1 MIKQLLGGKAILYI
15 VFFCILILFKTR
27 IEILF
32 NSILVVPILQYCK
45 FSPFNDA
52 VIFCCLALVFS
63 YFIKLFL
70 SNYIVSRKFLLLLV
84 IISCIYLYY
93 RFVNP
98 IWNYTPFYF
107 FRKAYY
113 SDVLFFII
121 PALYFLLVLRNYY
134 SRNISKSNSLNSF
147 DSFNTDTPLKT
158 DEIDLLKRRPL
169 AAQLARRIKATYSEE
184 ALAIGITGSWG
195 TGKTSFMKMIK
206 EKFDENET
214 ILIDFDPWKS
224 SDSNL
229 IIIDFFETLEDKL
242 SIYSAKVSAKIHSYT
257 NAFIQV
263 DDNIFTKIVKGF
275 VHLFVEETSLGKK
288 YQELN
293 KSIKEIKKQII
304 IFIDDVDRLDKNE
317 VKEVLKLIRNTANF
331 SNTVFIVAY
340 DKNYITASI
349 KEINESNVEY
359 FLEKIFQ
366 LEVSLPYYDK
376 YVITK
381 SIFEKLKEKIDSK
394 YHQHIDEII
403 FKREIS
409 NSINISNYFFNI
421 RDVIRF
427 SNSFSLVFNLKE
439 VAGEIDITDSFYIEL
454 LKLKFP
460 SIFDLLKY
468 KKLDFIDLN
477 KNTSTPFYVLKSKN
491 NDILIHTYIKQN
503 SSSLNVSPANF
514 DLVFH
519 LLNLLFPTEYFR
531 VHNRLSIVQ
540 PSDYHKYFTNHLLE
554 NELSENEFLEFSQ
567 APLTEL
573 ITQIDKWIDEGK
585 RYNLLIRFREVRN
598 FNSKEEFEKI
608 IRAIFYFANKIDIK
622 GSHYQPRYDNEDLY
636 NKLYDD
642 EDKRLIINK
651 FYNKDEQAYKGFLI
665 AIFNT
670 AKTPAIFESDFI
682 RFVRA
687 KPYRSL
693 IISDNELEEILVK
706 YFDDCIN
713 TINSFSADLFWD
725 FYHATY
731 IKVDGQK
738 IINQKVKDLIKQF
751 AKEDQHGF
759 LQITIDQ
766 NFRGDTKYYR
776 ISEFVLD
783 IFQDY
788 AVFESFIQTFAT
800 ATYLVEYLDFYIKN
814 KAYNYEYMEYKFQY
828 YKFRK

>member
-15 VFFCILILFKTR
+15 LFFCILILFKTK

-52 VIFCCLALVFS
+52 IIFCCLALVLS

-70 SNYIVSRKFLLLLV
+70 NNYIVSSKFLLLLV

-93 RFVNP
+93 RFINP

-134 SRNISKSNSLNSF
+134 LRNISKSNNLSF
-147 DSFNTDTPLKT
+147 SDSFNTDTPLKT
-158 DEIDLLKRRPL
+158 NEIDLLKRRPL
-169 AAQLARRIKATYSEE
+169 AAQLVKRIRATYSEE
-184 ALAIGITGSWG
+184 AFAIGITGSWG
-195 TGKTSFMKMIK
+195 TGKTSFMKMIR
-206 EKFDENET
+206 ENFNEDET

-224 SDSNL
+224 SSPNL

-242 SIYSAKVSAKIHSYT
+242 SIYSSKVSAKIHSYT

-263 DDNIFTKIVKGF
+263 DDNIFTKLVKGI
-275 VHLFVEETSLGKK
+275 VHLFVEESSLGKK

-293 KSIKEIKKQII
+293 ISIKEIKKQII

-340 DKNYITASI
+340 DKNYIIASI

-366 LEVSLPYYDK
+366 LEVPLPYYNK
-376 YVITK
+376 YAITK
-381 SIFEKLKEKIDSK
+381 NIFEKLKEKIDSK
-394 YHQHIDEII
+394 YHQYINEII
-403 FKREIS
+403 FKRTFS
-409 NSINISNYFFNI
+409 NRIDISNYFFNI
-421 RDVIRF
+421 RDIIRF

-439 VAGEIDITDSFYIEL
+439 VAGEVDIKDYFHIEL

-468 KKLDFIDLN
+468 RKEDFIDLN
-477 KNTSTPFYVLKSKN
+477 KNTSTPFYVLKYKN
-491 NDILIHTYIKQN
+491 NDILIHTYIKDN
-503 SSSLNVSPANF
+503 STSLNVSSANF
-514 DLVFH
+514 NLIFH
-519 LLNLLFPTEYFR
+519 LLDLLFPGKNFT
-531 VHNRLSIVQ
+531 VHNRLSIVH
-540 PSDYHKYFTNHLLE
+540 PGDYHKYFTNHLLE
-554 NELSENEFLEFSQ
+554 NELSENEYLEFSQ
-567 APLTEL
+567 APLAEF

-585 RYNLLIRFREVRN
+585 RFNLLIRFREVRT

-608 IRAIFYFANKIDIK
+608 IKAIFYFANKIDIK
-622 GSHYQPRYDNEDLY
+622 DQHYQARYDNEDLY

-642 EDKRLIINK
+642 EDKKLIINK
-651 FYNKDEQAYKGFLI
+651 FYNGDEQVYKKFLI
-665 AIFNT
+665 AIFSN
-670 AKTPAIFESDFI
+670 AKAPAIFECGFI
-682 RFVRA
+682 AFIRA
-687 KPYRSL
+687 KPYREL
-693 IISDNELEEILVK
+693 VISDKDLEEIAIK
-706 YFDDCIN
+706 YFEDYIN
-713 TINSFSADLFWD
+713 TINFFSDDYFWE

-731 IKVDGQK
+731 KEVDGRK
-738 IINQKVKDLIKQF
+738 IINQKVKNLIIQL
-751 AKEDQHGF
+751 AKEKDQHGF
-759 LQITIDQ
+759 LEATIDQ
-766 NFRGDTKYYR
+766 YFRQNNVR
-776 ISEFVLD
+776 IRGFVLD

-788 AVFESFIQTFAT
+788 SAFESFIETFTSDA
-800 ATYLVEYLDFYIKN
+800 LLDEYIKFYQKSKEAN
-814 KAYNYEYMEYKFQY
+814 YNYIEFEFKLLQL
-828 YKFRK
+828 RK